1 MRDPNLS
8 DLLTQVDASI
18 ATWERRLAGGDAASG
33 EDAVERAVDAAIGA
47 SSTLVRA
54 YIAAEGGKPVPPED
68 ADLLETF
75 RVLVKGDPGWNA
87 IRENLRELV
96 YYRNCIALGRRD
108 ALPAAPERMAIRLA
122 RHVYLYVKTRCEREG
137 RL

>member
-8 DLLTQVDASI
+8 DRLTRVDDSI
-18 ATWERRLAGGDAASG
+18 AIWERRLAAGEAVAAG
-33 EDAVERAVDAAIGA
+33 QAVDAALAAA
-47 SSTLVRA
+47 SALARA
-54 YIAAEGGKPVPPED
+54 YIEAEGSKPVPAEET
-68 ADLLETF
+68 DLLETF
-75 RVLVKGDPGWNA
+75 RILVKGDPGWNA

-108 ALPAAPERMAIRLA
+108 ALPSAPERMAIRLA

>member
-8 DLLTQVDASI
+8 DRLTRVDDSI
-18 ATWERRLAGGDAASG
+18 AIWERRLAAGQ
-33 EDAVERAVDAAIGA
+33 AVAPEQAVDAALAAA
-47 SSTLVRA
+47 SALARA
-54 YIAAEGGKPVPPED
+54 YIEAEGSKPVPAEET
-68 ADLLETF
+68 DLLEAF
-75 RVLVKGDPGWNA
+75 RILVKGDPGWNA

-96 YYRNCIALGRRD
+96 YYGNCIALGRRD

-122 RHVYLYVKTRCEREG
+122 RHVHLYVKTRCEREG